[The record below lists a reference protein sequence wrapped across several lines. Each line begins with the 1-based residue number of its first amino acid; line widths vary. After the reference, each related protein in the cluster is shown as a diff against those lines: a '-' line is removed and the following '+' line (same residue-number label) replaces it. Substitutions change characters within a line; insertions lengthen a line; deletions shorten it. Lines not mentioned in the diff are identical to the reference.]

1 MRDRGL
7 GFARPRPEQNGP
19 TFERRDTSRRLMD
32 EVSGA
37 PMEQGREGWSDGL
50 SDDERQFRD
59 EVEANTQDGE
69 LYEGLDGWQE
79 RWLKRAKE
87 RGLAFESAMRILDS
101 IADLDPPEEGYGEGF
116 DE

>member
-1 MRDRGL
+1 MPRDPRGL
-7 GFARPRPEQNGP
+7 GFAQQGEVPPQPRAQES
-19 TFERRDTSRRLMD
+19 T
-32 EVSGA
+32 
-37 PMEQGREGWSDGL
+37 EGWSDGL
-50 SDDERQFRD
+50 TDDERDFRD
-59 EVEANTQDGE
+59 EVEAGTEDRE

-101 IADLDPPEEGYGEGF
+101 IADLDPPEQGYGEGY